1 MNLRLAVRIGLS
13 SRRESARLPAARLL
27 RTHPCVRI
35 LLTRRGDAE
44 MRAAMRV
51 PRFRICGKYGP
62 LIALSLGA

>member
-1 MNLRLAVRIGLS
+1 
-13 SRRESARLPAARLL
+13 LL